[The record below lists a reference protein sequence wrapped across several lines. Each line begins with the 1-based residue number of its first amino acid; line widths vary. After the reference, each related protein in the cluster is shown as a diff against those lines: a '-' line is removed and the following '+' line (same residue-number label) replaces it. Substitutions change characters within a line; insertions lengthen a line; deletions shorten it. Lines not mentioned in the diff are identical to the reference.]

1 MNKRIAIIHNK
12 NCGKKQQE
20 QQKNGQCAKWMK
32 KNIYIY
38 RFWLS
43 EVLVII
49 LITSTIINNIFVQ
62 ILCLYAVVV
71 IWAHRSSI
79 LVSYLHIAETLFQ
92 IVTHV
97 LIGNFNSNLH

>member
-12 NCGKKQQE
+12 NYGKKQ

-32 KNIYIY
+32 KYIY

-49 LITSTIINNIFVQ
+49 LVTSTIINNIFV
-62 ILCLYAVVV
+62 
-71 IWAHRSSI
+71 
-79 LVSYLHIAETLFQ
+79 
-92 IVTHV
+92 
-97 LIGNFNSNLH
+97 